1 MTTVLITFWAI
12 PISEGLPKRTAVEL
26 VPTHLRPL
34 HRCSTDRAID
44 LSVQIF
50 LFLPSG
56 CRSLTNFLP
65 QQQQTALKFDA
76 AGFGGRFGRMPV
88 RLNLIAAVFASFVGA
103 IPTVHVEC
111 AMCFF
116 LLSPN
121 PLQQIRETLYAAQ
134 MTRNIL
140 WDDERNLRLIGL
152 FSPSSVDEH
161 AALLFLSARQPHAR
175 RSGST
180 RSRYGSF
187 PAQWFMFRFLLI
199 ALRTL
204 LNPSFML
211 SIPAFITHI
220 PGRGAIL
227 ELITYPPPPLP
238 DALSYRASNLY
249 TFGLMSGLGN
259 IDPGRLRYT
268 PEPMESCITSEFG

>member
-12 PISEGLPKRTAVEL
+12 PIFEGLPKRTAVEL

-44 LSVQIF
+44 LS
-50 LFLPSG
+50 
-56 CRSLTNFLP
+56 
-65 QQQQTALKFDA
+65 TALKFDA

-103 IPTVHVEC
+103 NPTRITSTKDGKTDSAVIIRVDIVINPNLQAESMSVSPFIDPSFIPDTSDSEGGYE
-111 AMCFF
+111 F
-116 LLSPN
+116 LL
-121 PLQQIRETLYAAQ
+121 LATTMFKETLYAAQ

-140 WDDERNLRLIGL
+140 WDDERNVRLIGL
-152 FSPSSVDEH
+152 FSPSSLDEH
-161 AALLFLSARQPHAR
+161 AALP
-175 RSGST
+175 
-180 RSRYGSF
+180 
-187 PAQWFMFRFLLI
+187 FMFRFLLI

-227 ELITYPPPPLP
+227 ELITDPPPLMHSRTAP
-238 DALSYRASNLY
+238 RISTHSV
-249 TFGLMSGLGN
+249 
-259 IDPGRLRYT
+259 
-268 PEPMESCITSEFG
+268 